1 MPAILYVFLSQGQR
15 IIQRLGPAG
24 NQIINRLVAF
34 YVLYWYTDFRDR
46 HFPYIPSEY
55 TVMRMNIIK
64 R

>member
-34 YVLYWYTDFRDR
+34 
-46 HFPYIPSEY
+46 
-55 TVMRMNIIK
+55 
-64 R
+64 